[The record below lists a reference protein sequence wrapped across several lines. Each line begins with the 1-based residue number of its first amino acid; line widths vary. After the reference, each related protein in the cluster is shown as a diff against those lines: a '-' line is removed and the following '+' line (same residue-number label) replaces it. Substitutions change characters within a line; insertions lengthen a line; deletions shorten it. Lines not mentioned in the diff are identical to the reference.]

1 MSASNPPRG
10 LQKAWSNE
18 VDTRRTALLADTESG
33 CANQLARFF
42 PEAESVQV
50 PAILKPWRDGSGK
63 VRETVMVE
71 FASAENA
78 IFASTLLLEFD
89 DLVWLE
95 DPGGRWQSEAM
106 VVAVQYH
113 EGQMAVAVQFVNGQ
127 CAWVKKP

>member
-1 MSASNPPRG
+1 VSASNPPRDS
-10 LQKAWSNE
+10 QKAWSDE
-18 VDTRRTALLADTESG
+18 VETRRTALLADTESG

-50 PAILKPWRDGSGK
+50 QAILKPLRNGSGK

-71 FASAENA
+71 FASAANA
-78 IFASTLLLEFD
+78 IFASTLPLEFD

-95 DPGGRWQSEAM
+95 DPRGRWQSQAM

-127 CAWVKKP
+127 CAWVNRP

>member
-1 MSASNPPRG
+1 
-10 LQKAWSNE
+10 
-18 VDTRRTALLADTESG
+18 
-33 CANQLARFF
+33 
-42 PEAESVQV
+42 
-50 PAILKPWRDGSGK
+50 
-63 VRETVMVE
+63 MVE

>member
-1 MSASNPPRG
+1 MSASNPPPDS
-10 LQKAWSNE
+10 QKAWSDE
-18 VDTRRTALLADTESG
+18 VETRRNALLANTESG
-33 CANQLARFF
+33 YANQLARFF

-50 PAILKPWRDGSGK
+50 QAILKPLRNGSGK

-95 DPGGRWQSEAM
+95 DPHGRWQSEAM